1 MTVGELLERMDAQE
15 LAEWNLYDR
24 VRASEAEA
32 QRKHAEMMQKR
43 RR

>member
-1 MTVGELLERMDAQE
+1 
-15 LAEWNLYDR
+15 LYDR